1 MPTEDLASLSI
12 GALKAILF
20 TNHVNAGLILEKGE
34 LVTKVRAL
42 VEDERRE
49 RDRQRALEEAEE
61 ADRIERQRVLLEQ
74 HKMAQREREERARA
88 EQSRAGDGDGNDDMN
103 VDDKSSGSSTAPPL
117 PPKARATAA
126 DLERTGLCV
135 ICQDDEANI
144 AIVDCGYVLPVI
156 PQMFQGFNPVTDIWR
171 CAGGAQIWSWLA
183 PESVRSVGRGLLQSN
198 ASCAYSRHDTL
209 SMPVVCTS

>member
-1 MPTEDLASLSI
+1 MPTEQVGSLSV
-12 GALKAILF
+12 GTLKAILL

-42 VEDERRE
+42 VEDERLE
-49 RDRQRALEEAEE
+49 RARQRALEEQEE
-61 ADRIERQRVLLEQ
+61 AAIIENQRVLLEQ
-74 HKMAQREREERARA
+74 HNLAQREREEQVRA
-88 EQSRAGDGDGNDDMN
+88 QQTDGVDGEPNIDHQA
-103 VDDKSSGSSTAPPL
+103 SESEPSPAPPP

-126 DLERTGLCV
+126 DLHRTGLCV

-144 AIVDCGYVLPVI
+144 AIVDCGYVLPHTLSRSMS
-156 PQMFQGFNPVTDIWR
+156 QLCSTGIWQ
-171 CAGGAQIWSWLA
+171 CAEDARIWLWLA
-183 PESVRSVGRGLLQSN
+183 PESALFVGRGLLQSN